1 MDRMLHDYRIFLRK
15 AWEELMKEDWY
26 SANKDLACV
35 QREKAIR
42 ASQRNWARLLS
53 GMTAPSERRKTV
65 TRYRRGRR

>member
-1 MDRMLHDYRIFLRK
+1 MHDYRIVLRK

-26 SANKDLACV
+26 SANKDLACI

-42 ASQRNWARLLS
+42 TSQRNWARLSS
-53 GMTAPSERRKTV
+53 GMTTARERRKTV